1 VAMPPS
7 GQALAARIEHSVVRD
22 LVAFADMAAALDPAI
37 RPAHLAVG
45 GGVVLFLA
53 PGSPVNSIYGA
64 GLDGRVSGGELDAA
78 ERFLRER
85 GAHPAISLCPLADPS
100 LVEQLAL
107 RGWLVADFENVLVR
121 GLEHSDGVD
130 GVATPYARGVT
141 VRAACS
147 AADRLAWARLSS
159 AAFAAPDDPTQ
170 EMQRLGLV
178 MAAREDFELLIGSVG
193 GEDAGAGALWVDD
206 GMGWL
211 LGDATLPHLRRR
223 GVQSALHGERVRMA
237 REAGCEFAVTEA
249 RPGSTSQRNMER
261 AGFHVVYTRVEM
273 LAPLG

>member
-1 VAMPPS
+1 MPMPPS
-7 GQALAARIEHSVVRD
+7 GNALAARIEHSVVRD
-22 LVAFADMAAALDPAI
+22 LVAFVDVAAALDPAI
-37 RPAHLAVG
+37 RPARLPVG

-64 GLDGRVSGGELDAA
+64 GLDGRVSGSELDAA

-85 GAHPAISLCPLADPS
+85 GAHPAISLCPLVDPS

-121 GLEHSDGVD
+121 GLEPSE
-130 GVATPYARGVT
+130 GVAPRFARSVT
-141 VRAACS
+141 VRAARS
-147 AADRLAWARLSS
+147 AADRLAWVHLSS

-178 MAAREDFELLIGSVG
+178 MAARDDFELLVGSVG

-223 GVQSALHGERVRMA
+223 GVQSALHAERIRLA

-273 LAPLG
+273 LAPLGCS